1 MKTGEGMVY
10 SSEQIKK
17 RREMQVKGKVKFTLK
32 QATKTQRRSRIIAV
46 LFP

>member
-1 MKTGEGMVY
+1 MRTGEGAVC

-17 RREMQVKGKVKFTLK
+17 RREIQVKGKVKFALK
-32 QATKTQRRSRIIAV
+32 QATKPHKGSSKPI